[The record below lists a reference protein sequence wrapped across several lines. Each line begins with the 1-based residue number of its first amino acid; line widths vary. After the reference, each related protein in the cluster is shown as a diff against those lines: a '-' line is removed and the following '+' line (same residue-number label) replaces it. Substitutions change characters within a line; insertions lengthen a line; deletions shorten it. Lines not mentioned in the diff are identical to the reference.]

1 MSDLPETAPTMPD
14 AAAPDAVPAAADPE
28 PAAPPAAPAPAALAA
43 DDAYRSAL
51 TPDASFI
58 EAAGRGLPWIPF
70 ALYLLIWIV
79 LAGASAYLLWG
90 ATADLPA
97 RWLPAYEPLMWS
109 GVALTVLGPVMAI
122 AVWLAA
128 RADRPAVARRGL
140 LASATARGALVTLFG
155 VIIWL
160 ATLYAL
166 DLHATGRFL

>member
-1 MSDLPETAPTMPD
+1 MSDVPETEPAMPD
-14 AAAPDAVPAAADPE
+14 TTASEAAAAAEPAPAPEPAPE
-28 PAAPPAAPAPAALAA
+28 PAADAA
-43 DDAYRSAL
+43 
-51 TPDASFI
+51 FI

-70 ALYLLIWIV
+70 ALYLLLWLV

-97 RWLPAYEPLMWS
+97 RWLPAYAPLMWS
-109 GVALTVLGPVMAI
+109 GVALTALGPVMVI

-128 RADRPAVARRGL
+128 RASRPAGARHGL
-140 LASATARGALVTLFG
+140 LASAMARGALGTLFG

>member
-1 MSDLPETAPTMPD
+1 MSDVPETETTMSDATAPE
-14 AAAPDAVPAAADPE
+14 AAAAMEPEPAPAPDA
-28 PAAPPAAPAPAALAA
+28 
-43 DDAYRSAL
+43 DA
-51 TPDASFI
+51 DASFI
-58 EAAGRGLPWIPF
+58 EAVGKGLAWIPF
-70 ALYLLIWIV
+70 ALYLLLWIV

-97 RWLPAYEPLMWS
+97 RWLPAYAPLMWS
-109 GVALTVLGPVMAI
+109 GVALTALGPLLAI

-128 RADRPAVARRGL
+128 RADRPAGARRGL
-140 LASATARGALVTLFG
+140 LASATSRGALVTLFG